1 MSQLASRLDL
11 IAPSPTLALDS
22 KANAMRAA
30 GKDVIGFG
38 IGEPD
43 FNTPEHICE
52 AAIKAIRDGFTRY
65 TEVDGIFELKE
76 AICEK
81 FKKDNG
87 LKYDLPQIVVSNGGK
102 HTLYNIFMVLFQPG
116 DEVIVPTPAWV
127 SYVPM
132 LTLAGATAV
141 TVKTAAENGYAITA
155 EQLSA
160 AITPRTKGLIINSP
174 SNPTGMAYGSTLLK
188 ELSAIILKNNLW
200 VITDDIYEKIIF
212 DGYKFSNI
220 LMEEPAL
227 YDRTIIAHG
236 LAKTYAMTGWRVGYL
251 AGPKEVARAASKI
264 QSQSTS
270 NPCSISQK
278 AAVAALTG
286 PQDSV
291 AEMVKSFTR
300 RRDLALKLLLD
311 IPGVSC
317 PKPQGA
323 FYVFPDVSS
332 YFGKRSGDKIM
343 RNSDDIAAYL
353 LEHGAALVPGSGF
366 GDDNSLRLSYAVSD
380 EDLERGLG
388 LVKEALSTLK

>member
-43 FNTPEHICE
+43 FNTPEHICD
-52 AAIKAIRDGFTRY
+52 AAVRAIRDGFTRY

-87 LKYDLPQIVVSNGGK
+87 LSYDLSQIVVSNGGK

-141 TVKTAAENGYAITA
+141 TVKTTANNGYAITA
-155 EQLSA
+155 EQLDA

-174 SNPTGMAYGSTLLK
+174 SNPTGMAYGSALLK
-188 ELSAIILKNNLW
+188 ELSAIILKHNLW

-227 YDRTIIAHG
+227 YERTVIAHG
-236 LAKTYAMTGWRVGYL
+236 LAKTYAMTGWRIGYL
-251 AGPKEVARAASKI
+251 AGPKEVARAAAKI

-291 AEMVKSFTR
+291 PEMVKSFTR

-311 IPGVSC
+311 IPGITC

-332 YFGKRSGDKIM
+332 YFGQKSGNMIM
-343 RNSDDIAAYL
+343 RNSDDIAAHL
-353 LEHGAALVPGSGF
+353 LDHGAALVPGSGF
-366 GDDNSLRLSYAVSD
+366 GDDNSLRLSYALSD
-380 EDLERGLG
+380 EDLKHGLG
-388 LVKEALSTLK
+388 MVKEALLALK